1 MTTTFRHRWLVGASM
16 AVVLM
21 GFLTSCGTTYTYN
34 CTCKD
39 SSKCGTG
46 KSAGF
51 NSDKAAVEK
60 TVQEKEAEGYT
71 CKTN

>member
-1 MTTTFRHRWLVGASM
+1 
-16 AVVLM
+16 M
-21 GFLTSCGTTYTYN
+21 GIALLGLLTSCGTTYTYN

-39 SSKCGTG
+39 SSKCGSG

-51 NSDKAAVEK
+51 NSDKAAIEK

-71 CKTN
+71 CKID